1 MRDKSEP
8 VDSSDAE
15 LDELLAYLNEV
26 EMEEIGAEFEEEE
39 Q

>member
-26 EMEEIGAEFEEEE
+26 EMEEFGAEYEEDN